1 MSEIQTIQSK
11 IYEIRG
17 QRVMLDRDLAAM
29 YGVETKAL
37 NQAVKRNSKRFE
49 GDDFMFRL
57 TKDEAE
63 LARSRSQ
70 IVTLESPANKGL
82 LENSTSHNPV
92 CTEVVQQPQ
101 SNEFIRRFELP
112 SASSVKSALTV
123 LTEKDLV
130 YQTSEGYIVYD
141 RFLGLWL
148 KRL

>member
-1 MSEIQTIQSK
+1 MP
-11 IYEIRG
+11 
-17 QRVMLDRDLAAM
+17 
-29 YGVETKAL
+29 L
-37 NQAVKRNSKRFE
+37 NLV
-49 GDDFMFRL
+49 
-57 TKDEAE
+57 
-63 LARSRSQ
+63 
-70 IVTLESPANKGL
+70 
-82 LENSTSHNPV
+82 
-92 CTEVVQQPQ
+92 EVVQQPQ